1 MSRAGL
7 DLHCVGALSAARRA
21 PALSA
26 AETVSNRDVLT
37 GHWTDPPL
45 DLVHLARH
53 CLGDRA
59 LEEELLRLFR
69 LQSNAAA
76 AELSEAPALSL
87 ESKANIVHKLRGSAL
102 AVGASRV
109 ARAATRIEEL
119 ASAAAR
125 EPLQGAEEI
134 RSRSGCDGRAA
145 LSRGRG
151 GRRDRSHP
159 ELAENGR
166 GSPEILR
173 GTTRSC
179 PRGHR
184 SGGDKEP
191 HNTTLPALARLLY
204 EGARRGRANSH
215 VVTRESRSSG
225 KNSAR

>member
-1 MSRAGL
+1 MCSANYEPRWPGL
-7 DLHCVGALSAARRA
+7 ALCWRVVCGAAERR
-21 PALSA
+21 ALSA

-125 EPLQGAEEI
+125 EPRQGAE
-134 RSRSGCDGRAA
+134 DRAA
-145 LSRGRG
+145 VADAMAALLFSRGRG

-166 GSPEILR
+166 GSPEYCGGQLAVV
-173 GTTRSC
+173 

-191 HNTTLPALARLLY
+191 HNTPFQPWRACSMKARD
-204 EGARRGRANSH
+204 RAAPIHMS
-215 VVTRESRSSG
+215 
-225 KNSAR
+225 